1 MTKFLFGSNHNLHLI
16 LSIILILLAA
26 TIPTILGD
34 DRNLSDNND
43 NTNYYDNGNYAL
55 TSLAHKSLIIAAG
68 CFWCAE
74 QAYEQYAPGVI
85 EVVSGYAG
93 SDGIDFPTYKNHP
106 GHYEVVLIE
115 YDPNRT
121 SYELLLRYA
130 WRNIDPFDAY
140 GQFCDRGFSYQS
152 ALFYANE
159 EEKLIAQQV
168 RQDVLDL
175 HPNWD
180 NASVVVPLL
189 ERPFFWRAENY
200 HQDYYIKNPWNYGYY
215 KERCGRTKR
224 LKEVWGDEQY
234 YCYHDLELSCFNN
247 TAVNED
253 GMSIEA
259 IVNVKNAPEESGR
272 VRGAPVWGIIVMVVI
287 AMCVGSLV
295 VVGFMT
301 SRWKKKSAIDK
312 EGKEH
317 SETEQEADVAPT
329 DLA

>member
-1 MTKFLFGSNHNLHLI
+1 MTKFLFGSNHSLHVI
-16 LSIILILLAA
+16 LSLILILLAT
-26 TIPTILGD
+26 TIPTIHGEGD
-34 DRNLSDNND
+34 LSD
-43 NTNYYDNGNYAL
+43 TNYYDNGNYAL
-55 TSLAHKSLIIAAG
+55 TSPAHKSLVIAAG

-93 SDGIDFPTYKNHP
+93 SDGIDFPTYRNHP

-159 EEKLIAQQV
+159 EEQLIAEQV
-168 RQDVLDL
+168 RKDVLDL
-175 HPNWD
+175 HPDWD
-180 NASVVVPLL
+180 DASVVVPLL

-200 HQDYYIKNPWNYGYY
+200 HQDYYIKNPWNYGFY

-224 LKEVWGDEQY
+224 LKEVWGEEQY
-234 YCYHDLELSCFNN
+234 FCYHDLELSCFNN

-259 IVNVKNAPEESGR
+259 VVNVKNAPEESGKA
-272 VRGAPVWGIIVMVVI
+272 RGAPVWGIIVMVVF
-287 AMCVGSLV
+287 AMFVVSLF

-301 SRWKKKSAIDK
+301 SRWKKSAIDE
-312 EGKEH
+312 EGKES
-317 SETEQEADVAPT
+317 SETEQEADVAP
-329 DLA
+329 AESI

>member
-1 MTKFLFGSNHNLHLI
+1 MTKLLFGSYHSLHLI
-16 LSIILILLAA
+16 LSLILILSA
-26 TIPTILGD
+26 TVPTIRGD
-34 DRNLSDNND
+34 GDLRSDITN
-43 NTNYYDNGNYAL
+43 NYYDNGNYAL
-55 TSLAHKSLIIAAG
+55 TSSTHKSLLIAAG

-93 SDGIDFPTYKNHP
+93 SDGIDFPTYQNHP
-106 GHYEVVLIE
+106 GHYEVILIE

-121 SYELLLRYA
+121 SYELLLQYA
-130 WRNIDPFDAY
+130 WRNIDPFDAN

-152 ALFYANE
+152 ALFYANGE
-159 EEKLIAQQV
+159 EQLIAEQV
-168 RQDVLDL
+168 RKDVLDL
-175 HPNWD
+175 HPDWD
-180 NASVVVPLL
+180 NTTVVVPLL

-224 LKEVWGDEQY
+224 LKEVWGEEQY
-234 YCYHDLELSCFNN
+234 YCYHDLELSCFNS

-259 IVNVKNAPEESGR
+259 VVNVKNAPEESGR
-272 VRGAPVWGIIVMVVI
+272 VKGAPVWGIIVMVVF
-287 AMCVGSLV
+287 AMCVLCLL

-301 SRWKKKSAIDK
+301 PRWKKSAIDE
-312 EGKEH
+312 EGKES
-317 SETEQEADVAPT
+317 SETEQEADVSPT
-329 DLA
+329 DLP